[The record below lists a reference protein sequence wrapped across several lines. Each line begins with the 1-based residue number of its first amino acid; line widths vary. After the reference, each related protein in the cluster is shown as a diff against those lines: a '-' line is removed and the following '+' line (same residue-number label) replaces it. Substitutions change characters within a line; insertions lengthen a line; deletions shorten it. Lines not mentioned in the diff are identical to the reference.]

1 MRKLDN
7 IFNRHTRACPF
18 MYPFVQWT
26 LEDVGQRVH
35 FSISHKNVPVCWVCC
50 LAGGRGRGGGLLGCI
65 RHFTIDSQSFVHS
78 FCGSP
83 GPAVA
88 KTEYHRIIDTSRKGG
103 A

>member
-7 IFNRHTRACPF
+7 IFNRHTRAC
-18 MYPFVQWT
+18 
-26 LEDVGQRVH
+26 
-35 FSISHKNVPVCWVCC
+35 NVPFCTMDLRRCGPTSPFQHIAQKCAC
-50 LAGGRGRGGGLLGCI
+50 LLGLLFGGRAGEGGGLLGCI

-88 KTEYHRIIDTSRKGG
+88 KTEYHRIMDTSRKGG